1 MFMRDFTGFISVVV
15 VIMILN
21 MSTLEPL
28 IYSMKSVINNLE
40 LGALAI
46 AMAC

>member
-21 MSTLEPL
+21 MSTLEPH
-28 IYSMKSVINNLE
+28 IHSTKSVINKLE